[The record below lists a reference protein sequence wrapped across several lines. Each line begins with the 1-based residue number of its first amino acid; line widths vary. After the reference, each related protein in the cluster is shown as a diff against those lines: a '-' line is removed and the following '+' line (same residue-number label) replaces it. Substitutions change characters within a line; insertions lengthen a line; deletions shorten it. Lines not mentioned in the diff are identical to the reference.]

1 MMYKYVGDIAASIGE
16 LGIVEPGQIF
26 EVNNKELEE
35 AIFKSILFEVVK
47 KEVKKV
53 VKKEK
58 DGD

>member
-1 MMYKYVGDIAASIGE
+1 MKYKYVGEVAASIGE

-26 EVNNKELEE
+26 EVNNKHLEE
-35 AIFKSILFEVVK
+35 VIFKSILFEIVK
-47 KEVKKV
+47 EDVKKV